1 MRKTYRNPSQPTESQ
16 QLPVESQSVC
26 KCIGRL
32 RCARIWP
39 RPRPTWA
46 RQGPYELSSVDDG
59 GSYDKSKVF
68 VEHRCLL
75 VNMKALE
82 PAKRIQRARVRIA
95 FHILSII
102 LMLKGFT
109 DTLWVIESA
118 IMQSLKKL
126 FDSVLSAALLCFHW
140 NSQDGWN
147 RPLVRAL
154 RWEAKLEAEVI
165 PNAWWSAEN
174 TIHMVVSIQLKNI
187 SQNGNL
193 PQIGVKIKNIW
204 NRHLAIY
211 GSANWPVFWWCE
223 SVTTSLW
230 PFQATKAPL
239 DSTHFWSS
247 VL

>member
-1 MRKTYRNPSQPTESQ
+1 
-16 QLPVESQSVC
+16 
-26 KCIGRL
+26 
-32 RCARIWP
+32 
-39 RPRPTWA
+39 
-46 RQGPYELSSVDDG
+46 
-59 GSYDKSKVF
+59 
-68 VEHRCLL
+68 
-75 VNMKALE
+75 MKALE

-211 GSANWPVFWWCE
+211 GSANWPVFLVMRICDHVP
-223 SVTTSLW
+223 VTISGHKG
-230 PFQATKAPL
+230 ATGL
-239 DSTHFWSS
+239 NSFLELSIVDRWT
-247 VL
+247 VI